1 MYFCGKSG
9 FKMWFVAL
17 KNGWGCDEKQM
28 RLARFSTSSKP
39 NVNITFYI
47 RIYGKSLKV
56 LYLCRE
62 YGKL

>member
-1 MYFCGKSG
+1 
-9 FKMWFVAL
+9 MWFVAL
-17 KNGWGCDEKQM
+17 KNGWGCAEKQM